1 MNEHRKKRGPWI
13 DIALIGS
20 IIILGAMILFLTV
33 FNGKFTF
40 QKTDVSQAAN
50 LQSNITEQESAF
62 TGIKI
67 ATDISNDP
75 TIPYAIQYPLSES
88 AEFNEAI
95 TTYITTATDHYIN
108 TMRLKQNVDK
118 EASGEL
124 NISFETFEY
133 DTRYYSFVLKNKTS
147 MDDEENVSIQTFLY
161 NFETKQMLD
170 MYTLLNGDVKNL
182 ETFAAHVRS
191 ELKKQPELKG
201 LLIEEQLELV
211 TEPKWDKFNRFAL
224 IDESLVLYFDEL
236 EIAKKEAGTPT
247 LTTSLSFLNPL
258 LAPEF
263 QIQMMAAETIVPT
276 APTEADKNKKHV
288 ALTFDDGP
296 HPKVTK
302 QILDLLAKYDAKA
315 TFFML
320 GSRVEYYPDLVREV
334 KAAGH
339 EIGNHTWTHP
349 VLTKMDSAKVLQEFE
364 QTEKAIFNVLGENT
378 VIFRPPYGATNDRV
392 KNLIPRTSVN
402 WSIDTL
408 DWKHRNAAQLLPM
421 VQKQMHNNA
430 IILMHD
436 IHQSTADG
444 LESVL
449 QYMQAEGYEFL
460 TVSEILQYRQ

>member
-1 MNEHRKKRGPWI
+1 MNQHRKKRGPWI
-13 DIALIGS
+13 DVTLIGS
-20 IIILGAMILFLTV
+20 ILVLGAIIIFLTV
-33 FNGKFTF
+33 FNGEFKF
-40 QKTDVSQAAN
+40 QKTDISIAAE
-50 LQSNITEQESAF
+50 LGSEITEEASAF

-75 TIPYAIQYPLSES
+75 SIPYAIQYPLSES
-88 AEFNEAI
+88 EEFNEAV
-95 TTYITTATDHYIN
+95 TAYITTAKDHYIN
-108 TMRLKQNVDK
+108 TMRLKQNVD
-118 EASGEL
+118 EDASGEL

-133 DTRYYSFVLKNKTS
+133 DERYYSFVLKNKTATHN
-147 MDDEENVSIQTFLY
+147 DEKISVQTFLY
-161 NFETKQMLD
+161 NFETKEMFD
-170 MYTLLNGDVKNL
+170 MHTLLAGDLKSL

-201 LLIEEQLELV
+201 LLLEDELTKA
-211 TEPKWDKFNRFAL
+211 TEAKWRQFSRFAL

-263 QIQMMAAETIVPT
+263 QIQMMQADTIVPST
-276 APTEADKNKKHV
+276 PTEADKNKKHV

-302 QILDLLAKYDAKA
+302 QILDLLKKYDAKA

-320 GSRVEYYPDLVREV
+320 GSRVEYYPDIVREV
-334 KAAGH
+334 SAAGH

-349 VLTKMDSAKVLQEFE
+349 VLTKMDSAKVLKEFE
-364 QTEKAIFNVLGENT
+364 QTEHAIFTVLGENT
-378 VIFRPPYGATNDRV
+378 KIFRPPYGATNERV

-402 WSIDTL
+402 WTIDTL
-408 DWKHRNAAQLLPM
+408 DWKYRNATKLLPM
-421 VQKQMHNNA
+421 VEQNMHNNA

-449 QYMQAEGYEFL
+449 KYMQEEGYEFL
-460 TVSEILQYRQ
+460 TVSEILQYR